1 MTRRVKNNLVK
12 VLLTLIVINVIR
24 KNLAIAIIRNKIMQK
39 LLMKKLFEEGV
50 GDGKVKM
57 D

>member
-24 KNLAIAIIRNKIMQK
+24 KNLAIAIIRNKTMRK
-39 LLMKKLFEEGV
+39 LLMKKFFEEGV